1 MRHCL
6 LSFLLLLSAIPA
18 AFASAPD
25 PQSPSCGATVAD
37 ALKQARLSLASPEA
51 GSERV
56 ALTCLIEAVGDM
68 EADKSEAVRSDG
80 THVVAVP
87 VYKNGAP

>member
-1 MRHCL
+1 MEMQRKACHRGR
-6 LSFLLLLSAIPA
+6 P
-18 AFASAPD
+18 SAPD
-25 PQSPSCGATVAD
+25 PQTAGCGATVPD
-37 ALKQARLSLASPEA
+37 ALNQARLSLARPEA

-56 ALTCLIEAVGDM
+56 ALTCLIEAVSDM
-68 EADKSEAVRSDG
+68 EADKSETVRSDG